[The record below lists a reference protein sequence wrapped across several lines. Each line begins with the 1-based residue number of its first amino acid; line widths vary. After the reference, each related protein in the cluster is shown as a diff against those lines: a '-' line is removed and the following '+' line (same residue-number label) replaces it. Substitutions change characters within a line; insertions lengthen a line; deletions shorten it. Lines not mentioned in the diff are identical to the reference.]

1 MDTYCTVSIYFPCE
15 SGLVQ
20 CSEFIFH
27 WQTLCAAWRKLYDSQ
42 NQHTKLHTGVNNGL
56 RTASQTPP
64 GISRHI
70 KQWWGLGNKE
80 SLPVSIGNMGM
91 CTQETL
97 TNKCLALRG
106 DKGQLARFLLLV
118 TTWFCIKIWT
128 IRHSDC
134 PRNFNW
140 KMFWSQGSICQL
152 CVIYLYFTIPLHL
165 YILYIYKTIFFLI
178 IAIKIFFTPV
188 CVCVNW
194 FMYYKYYIMEKVLLF
209 KNAT

>member
-1 MDTYCTVSIYFPCE
+1 MNSPCETRWILFSQLYFIRSIGPMDTYCMVSIYFPCE

-56 RTASQTPP
+56 LTASQTPP

-97 TNKCLALRG
+97 TNKCLG
-106 DKGQLARFLLLV
+106 DKGQQPRFLLLV
-118 TTWFCIKIWT
+118 TTWICIKIWT
-128 IRHSDC
+128 IRHFDC

-140 KMFWSQGSICQL
+140 KMFWSQGSKMPTL
-152 CVIYLYFTIPLHL
+152 CH
-165 YILYIYKTIFFLI
+165 ILVFYNTSTFVYN
-178 IAIKIFFTPV
+178 V
-188 CVCVNW
+188 
-194 FMYYKYYIMEKVLLF
+194 
-209 KNAT
+209 